1 MNSPLFFFFF
11 LAKTPIAPEEKGSLK
26 LFFNHILQIGYS
38 ARSLLITLYADTAFI
53 FFACR
58 TNVFLLCS
66 HAVLWKN
73 TDCLPSDAA
82 PIITLATSCVSLF

>member
-53 FFACR
+53 FLLVELMFSYYFHMLFFVK
-58 TNVFLLCS
+58 TQIVFP
-66 HAVLWKN
+66 V
-73 TDCLPSDAA
+73 TQLPSL
-82 PIITLATSCVSLF
+82 P